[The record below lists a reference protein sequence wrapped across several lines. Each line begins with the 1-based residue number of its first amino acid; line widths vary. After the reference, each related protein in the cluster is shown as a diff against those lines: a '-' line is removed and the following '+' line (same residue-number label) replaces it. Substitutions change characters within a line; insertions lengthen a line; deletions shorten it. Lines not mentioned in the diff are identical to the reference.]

1 MGHIKTSKTLHL
13 TEILTVLK
21 SFNKYLQWTED
32 NTSQRS
38 SSFFKNSWFLGL
50 DSVISLQR
58 LPRTILFK
66 LICRVYA
73 VNRFSKHRRGTT
85 RACMECPGMYG
96 DLQTGFEPIKF
107 LDTRSV
113 WVGHVIKYLTKFTS
127 LTLFLIIVVNTIVC
141 RCCFPFLVK
150 DFENNSEHAQ

>member
-1 MGHIKTSKTLHL
+1 MGHIKTNKTLHL
-13 TEILTVLK
+13 NEILTLLK

-32 NTSQRS
+32 HTSQTS
-38 SSFFKNSWFLGL
+38 SSFFKTNWFLGL

-66 LICRVYA
+66 HICRVYA

-85 RACMECPGMYG
+85 RACMECPGLYG

-113 WVGHVIKYLTKFTS
+113 WVSHVIIANIHSDFHISNFRSRRYLGVK
-127 LTLFLIIVVNTIVC
+127 TLKLY
-141 RCCFPFLVK
+141 L
-150 DFENNSEHAQ
+150 

>member
-1 MGHIKTSKTLHL
+1 MGHIKTNKTLHL
-13 TEILTVLK
+13 TEILTLLK
-21 SFNKYLQWTED
+21 SFNEYFQWTED
-32 NTSQRS
+32 STSRTS
-38 SSFFKNSWFLGL
+38 SSFFKNNWFLGL

-85 RACMECPGMYG
+85 RACMECLGLYG

-113 WVGHVIKYLTKFTS
+113 WVGHVIIYNSIYSWLK
-127 LTLFLIIVVNTIVC
+127 TLKSRPSQWT
-141 RCCFPFLVK
+141 CFSPKTCKL
-150 DFENNSEHAQ
+150 